1 MDAKKST
8 TDKNIPI
15 KHLKETSDICCDILT
30 EIINNEIKNNTFPDE
45 LKLADIT
52 PIHKRG
58 DATRTKNYRPVSVL
72 PPISKVFENFLQKQI
87 YSHVQNYL
95 SPFLC
100 GYRKGYSTQHALLS
114 LIENWKLSLD
124 RKGYGGSILMDLSKA
139 FDTINYDLLL
149 AKLHAYGFDESALK
163 LIKSYLTN
171 RWQRTKINTSFS
183 SWSELLQGVPQGSVL
198 GPLLFNIY
206 INDLFFIIKQTNV
219 CNYADDTTLYACNK
233 SLNEL
238 LLSLEHDSMLAV
250 RWFENNY
257 MKLNEDKCHFI
268 ISGHKYEHSWVKI
281 NENMIWESSNV
292 KLLGVNIDSNLTF
305 NDHESSICAKTG
317 RKLTALRRLVT
328 LLNLDHR
335 RILMK
340 SFIESQFNYCPL
352 VWMFHNRTLN
362 SKIDK
367 LQERAL
373 RIVYQDNV
381 SSFEELLKKD
391 NSARVHQR
399 NLKTLATEIYKI
411 KNNLSPQI
419 IQDIFPQEK
428 KIYTLRNENHL
439 TLSNP
444 KSVSYGIESLRYLG
458 PKIWNMLPDKLK
470 QAASLSTFKAEI
482 KTWIP
487 TDCPCKLCKL
497 YVPNLGYI

>member
-1 MDAKKST
+1 M
-8 TDKNIPI
+8 
-15 KHLKETSDICCDILT
+15 
-30 EIINNEIKNNTFPDE
+30 
-45 LKLADIT
+45 
-52 PIHKRG
+52 
-58 DATRTKNYRPVSVL
+58 
-72 PPISKVFENFLQKQI
+72 
-87 YSHVQNYL
+87 
-95 SPFLC
+95 
-100 GYRKGYSTQHALLS
+100 
-114 LIENWKLSLD
+114 
-124 RKGYGGSILMDLSKA
+124 
-139 FDTINYDLLL
+139 
-149 AKLHAYGFDESALK
+149 
-163 LIKSYLTN
+163 
-171 RWQRTKINTSFS
+171 
-183 SWSELLQGVPQGSVL
+183 
-198 GPLLFNIY
+198 
-206 INDLFFIIKQTNV
+206 
-219 CNYADDTTLYACNK
+219 YACKK

-257 MKLNEDKCHFI
+257 MKLNEEKCHFI

-305 NDHESSICAKTG
+305 NDHVSSICAKTG

-328 LLNLDHR
+328 LLNLDQR

-428 KIYTLRNENHL
+428 KIYTLRNKNHL
-439 TLSNP
+439 TLSNL

-470 QAASLSTFKAEI
+470 QAASLSTFKAEM